1 MPWTHTN
8 AGHVNCYIFHNT
20 LRSCHSEFIHIELGT
35 ETLLDSTEKM
45 IFFLINIK
53 QTNKYYKR

>member
-8 AGHVNCYIFHNT
+8 AGHVNCYIFHNA

-45 IFFLINIK
+45 IFF
-53 QTNKYYKR
+53 